1 MSLMKWHLRNEDVGR
16 PGRRVAAGASAG
28 AGLILL
34 SSVAGLQAANTG
46 VAPPAETIESVQPL
60 GTAAPN
66 QISGVLQKIDGPTL
80 TVISRKG
87 ASVLVN
93 DAEAVQAYRASPLV
107 VGKAFTFGGTYDPR
121 GKLLATIILRTKSAT
136 DTWPKDR

>member
-1 MSLMKWHLRNEDVGR
+1 M
-16 PGRRVAAGASAG
+16 
-28 AGLILL
+28 LL

-46 VAPPAETIESVQPL
+46 VAPPVQPL
-60 GTAAPN
+60 GTRAPN

-107 VGKAFTFGGTYDPR
+107 VGKAFTFGGAYDPR
-121 GKLLATIILRTKSAT
+121 GKLLATIILRAKNAT
-136 DTWPKDR
+136 DTWPRDR